1 MLTKPIFS
9 GLIAVG
15 LGLVGLGLTATQP
28 QALPHAS
35 LGQTWQDGTYAQ
47 TVQYRRDYG
56 RRYGYGHG
64 HGYGR
69 GYGYGRQY
77 GYGLAGL
84 GVLGLLGGAA
94 ITARA
99 IMAAAAAIMS
109 AQSDKTITDIHA
121 ASVSWSAT
129 DSGLSPRKSRLRG
142 WVCAVLARS
151 WSAPCGLRGLGY
163 TARPCGLSASRV

>member
-56 RRYGYGHG
+56 RRYGYGRG

-94 ITARA
+94 I
-99 IMAAAAAIMS
+99 
-109 AQSDKTITDIHA
+109 
-121 ASVSWSAT
+121 ASQGYYGPSYYGQGYYGQGYYGGGGCYYVRT
-129 DSGLSPRKSRLRG
+129 VRQDYYGYPRRVRQL
-142 WVCAVLARS
+142 VCN
-151 WSAPCGLRGLGY
+151 
-163 TARPCGLSASRV
+163 